1 MRELFEPRS
10 IAIVGAARESNKVG
24 HVILKNLIESG
35 FEGPLYPVNPKADRI
50 LEKPCYA
57 SLSDIGQP
65 IDLAVIVTPAR
76 FVADVLD
83 EAGRIG
89 IRAAIIISAGFR
101 EVGRE
106 GIEMERRLVAIA
118 KQHGIRV
125 IGPNSLGV
133 INTHHHMNA
142 TFTNNFPRAG
152 PIAISSQSGAI
163 CSVLLDWAAG
173 TNIGFSKF
181 VSVGNKMDVEESY
194 MLDFLRHDD
203 RTKVIGMYIEGVN
216 KGKEFME
223 QAAET
228 TKVKP
233 IIALKAGRTST
244 GAKAASS
251 HTGALSG
258 SDMVYDTVL
267 RQSGVIRVTTI
278 EEMFDLLAIFANMPM
293 PKDNRVAIVTNA
305 GGLGVMAAD
314 ALGDHNLTL
323 ANFSAETV
331 ERLKAKLPAA
341 AAFYNPVD
349 VVGDADAERY
359 EYAIRAIV
367 EDENVSSVIALMAP
381 TDLVDVASVARTISS
396 FAGKVEKPI
405 VTSFVG
411 GEDLKEAV
419 SILRASGIP
428 NYDTPD
434 QAAFSIG
441 AMLRYQAHNQ
451 RKSSVE
457 VFRAEADLSLVREVL
472 EGVREQGRLQLSE
485 GEGKRILKA
494 YGLNVPEEGLAHSP
508 DEAVAIAR
516 GIGYPVVMKV
526 ESPDIA
532 HKTDVGGV
540 AVDIKSDEEAA
551 QQYQLIISRSRG
563 KMPNARV
570 DGVSVQKM
578 LKGREVIV
586 GMVRDEQFGPVVTF
600 GLGGIFVEIM
610 KDVAQLVVPFGRAE
624 AAQLVRSIKAYPI
637 LTGARG
643 RRPADIKALEDTIL
657 TLAQIATD
665 FPEIS
670 ELEVNPVIV
679 GDEGQG
685 VGAVDALVT
694 IRRDNA

>member
-1 MRELFEPRS
+1 
-10 IAIVGAARESNKVG
+10 
-24 HVILKNLIESG
+24 
-35 FEGPLYPVNPKADRI
+35 
-50 LEKPCYA
+50 
-57 SLSDIGQP
+57 
-65 IDLAVIVTPAR
+65 
-76 FVADVLD
+76 
-83 EAGRIG
+83 
-89 IRAAIIISAGFR
+89 
-101 EVGRE
+101 
-106 GIEMERRLVAIA
+106 MERRLAAIA

-125 IGPNSLGV
+125 IGPNCLGV

-142 TFTNNFPRAG
+142 TFTSNFPRAG

-194 MLDFLRHDD
+194 MLDYLRHDD

-216 KGKEFME
+216 KGKEFMD

-323 ANFSAETV
+323 ASFSAETV

-349 VVGDADAERY
+349 VVGTRTRNDMSI
-359 EYAIRAIV
+359 AIRAIV

-396 FAGKVEKPI
+396 FAGKAEKPI

-434 QAAFSIG
+434 QAAFAIG

-451 RKSSVE
+451 RKSSAE
-457 VFRAEADLSLVREVL
+457 VFKVDADLSLVREVL

-494 YGLNVPEEGLAHSP
+494 YGLNVPEEGSGPLA
-508 DEAVAIAR
+508 R
-516 GIGYPVVMKV
+516 
-526 ESPDIA
+526 
-532 HKTDVGGV
+532 
-540 AVDIKSDEEAA
+540 
-551 QQYQLIISRSRG
+551 
-563 KMPNARV
+563 
-570 DGVSVQKM
+570 
-578 LKGREVIV
+578 
-586 GMVRDEQFGPVVTF
+586 
-600 GLGGIFVEIM
+600 
-610 KDVAQLVVPFGRAE
+610 
-624 AAQLVRSIKAYPI
+624 
-637 LTGARG
+637 
-643 RRPADIKALEDTIL
+643 
-657 TLAQIATD
+657 
-665 FPEIS
+665 
-670 ELEVNPVIV
+670 
-679 GDEGQG
+679 
-685 VGAVDALVT
+685 
-694 IRRDNA
+694 

>member
-10 IAIVGAARESNKVG
+10 IAIVGAAREPNKVG
-24 HVILKNLIESG
+24 HVILKNLIDSG
-35 FEGPLYPVNPKADRI
+35 FEGPLYPVNPKAERI

-57 SLSDIGQP
+57 KLSDIGQP

-89 IRAAIIISAGFR
+89 IKAAIIISAGFR

-106 GIEMERRLVAIA
+106 GIEMERRLAAIA

-125 IGPNSLGV
+125 IGPNCLGV
-133 INTHHHMNA
+133 INTHHRMNA
-142 TFTNNFPRAG
+142 TFTSNFPRPG

-194 MLDFLRHDD
+194 MLEYLRHDD
-203 RTKVIGMYIEGVN
+203 HTKVIGMYIEGVN
-216 KGKEFME
+216 KGKQFMD

-258 SDMVYDTVL
+258 SDMIYDTVL
-267 RQSGVIRVTTI
+267 RQSGVIRVRTI
-278 EEMFDLLAIFANMPM
+278 EEMFDLLSIFANMPM

-314 ALGDHNLTL
+314 ALADHNLTL
-323 ANFSAETV
+323 ASFSAETV
-331 ERLKAKLPAA
+331 ERLKAHLPAA

-359 EYAIRAIV
+359 EFAIRAIV

-396 FAGKVEKPI
+396 FAGKAEKPI

-411 GEDLKEAV
+411 GEDLEEAI

-428 NYDTPD
+428 NFDTPD

-451 RKSSVE
+451 KRSSAE
-457 VFRAEADLSLVREVL
+457 VFKVDADLGLVREVL
-472 EGVREQGRLQLSE
+472 GAVREQGRLQLSE

-508 DEAVAIAR
+508 DEAVSIAKR
-516 GIGYPVVMKV
+516 IGYPVVMKV

-610 KDVAQLVVPFGRAE
+610 KDVAQMVAPFGRAE
-624 AAQLVRSIKAYPI
+624 AAQLVRSIMAYPI

-657 TLAQIATD
+657 TLAQIAMD

>member
-24 HVILKNLIESG
+24 HVILKNLVESG

-50 LEKPCYA
+50 LDIPCYPT
-57 SLSDIGQP
+57 LSQIGQAV
-65 IDLAVIVTPAR
+65 DLVVIVTPAR
-76 FVADVLD
+76 FVAEILD

-89 IRAAIIISAGFR
+89 IKAAIIISAGFR

-106 GIEMERRLVAIA
+106 GAEMERRLATIS
-118 KQHGIRV
+118 KEHGMRV
-125 IGPNSLGV
+125 IGPNCLGV
-133 INTHHHMNA
+133 INTHHRMNA

-173 TNIGFSKF
+173 TNVGFSKF
-181 VSVGNKMDVEESY
+181 VSVGNKMDVEESF
-194 MLDFLRHDD
+194 MLDYLRHDE

-223 QAAET
+223 QAALT

-258 SDMVYDTVL
+258 SDKVYDTVL
-267 RQSGVIRVTTI
+267 RQSGIIRVMTI
-278 EEMFDLLAIFANMPM
+278 EEMFDLLTIFANMPM
-293 PKDNRVAIVTNA
+293 PRDNRVAIVTNA

-323 ANFSAETV
+323 ASFTAETV
-331 ERLKAKLPAA
+331 DRLKARLPAA
-341 AAFYNPVD
+341 AALYNPVD

-359 EYAIRAIV
+359 EFAIRTIM
-367 EDENVSSVIALMAP
+367 EDENVSSLIALMAP
-381 TDLVDVASVARTISS
+381 TDLVDVSTVARTIST
-396 FAGKVEKPI
+396 FAGKSDKPI
-405 VTSFVG
+405 VTAFVG

-419 SILRASGIP
+419 SILRSSGIP
-428 NYDTPD
+428 NYETPD
-434 QAAFSIG
+434 RAAFAIG
-441 AMLRYQAHNQ
+441 AMLRYQAHSLRRIVAESDEFPGDKQ
-451 RKSSVE
+451 TV
-457 VFRAEADLSLVREVL
+457 RALLDQVRGE
-472 EGVREQGRLQLSE
+472 GRLQLSE
-485 GEGKRILKA
+485 AEGKGILRA
-494 YGLNVPEEGLAHSP
+494 YGLRVPEEGLVHSP
-508 DEAVAIAR
+508 EEAVVLAR
-516 GIGYPVVMKV
+516 RIGYPVVMKV

-540 AVDIKSDEEAA
+540 AVDVKGDDEVS
-551 QQYQLIISRSRG
+551 QQFQLIMTRSRG

-586 GMVRDEQFGPVVTF
+586 GMVRDEQFGPVITF

-610 KDVAQLVVPFGRAE
+610 KDISQLVAPLTRAE
-624 AAQLVRSIKAYPI
+624 VAQLVRSIRAYPI

-643 RRPADIKALEDTIL
+643 RKPADINALEDFIL
-657 TLAQIATD
+657 TMAQIAMD
-665 FPEIS
+665 FPEIT
-670 ELEVNPVIV
+670 ELEVNPVVV

-694 IRRDNA
+694 IRRDIV

>member
-1 MRELFEPRS
+1 
-10 IAIVGAARESNKVG
+10 
-24 HVILKNLIESG
+24 
-35 FEGPLYPVNPKADRI
+35 
-50 LEKPCYA
+50 
-57 SLSDIGQP
+57 
-65 IDLAVIVTPAR
+65 
-76 FVADVLD
+76 
-83 EAGRIG
+83 
-89 IRAAIIISAGFR
+89 
-101 EVGRE
+101 
-106 GIEMERRLVAIA
+106 
-118 KQHGIRV
+118 
-125 IGPNSLGV
+125 
-133 INTHHHMNA
+133 
-142 TFTNNFPRAG
+142 
-152 PIAISSQSGAI
+152 
-163 CSVLLDWAAG
+163 
-173 TNIGFSKF
+173 
-181 VSVGNKMDVEESY
+181 
-194 MLDFLRHDD
+194 
-203 RTKVIGMYIEGVN
+203 
-216 KGKEFME
+216 
-223 QAAET
+223 
-228 TKVKP
+228 
-233 IIALKAGRTST
+233 
-244 GAKAASS
+244 
-251 HTGALSG
+251 
-258 SDMVYDTVL
+258 MVYDTVL

-323 ANFSAETV
+323 ASFSAETV
-331 ERLKAKLPAA
+331 ERLKANLPAA

-359 EYAIRAIV
+359 EYAIRAIA

-411 GEDLKEAV
+411 GEDLKEAI

-451 RKSSVE
+451 RKPSVE

-472 EGVREQGRLQLSE
+472 QEVREQGRLQLSE
-485 GEGKRILKA
+485 GEGKRILRA

-516 GIGYPVVMKV
+516 RIGYPVVMKV

-610 KDVAQLVVPFGRAE
+610 KDVAQLVAPFGRAE

-657 TLAQIATD
+657 TLAQIAMD

>member
-1 MRELFEPRS
+1 
-10 IAIVGAARESNKVG
+10 
-24 HVILKNLIESG
+24 
-35 FEGPLYPVNPKADRI
+35 
-50 LEKPCYA
+50 
-57 SLSDIGQP
+57 
-65 IDLAVIVTPAR
+65 
-76 FVADVLD
+76 
-83 EAGRIG
+83 
-89 IRAAIIISAGFR
+89 
-101 EVGRE
+101 
-106 GIEMERRLVAIA
+106 MERRLASIA
-118 KQHGIRV
+118 KQYGIRV

-181 VSVGNKMDVEESY
+181 VSVGNKVDIEESY

-267 RQSGVIRVTTI
+267 RQSGIIRVTTI

-323 ANFSAETV
+323 ASFSAETV
-331 ERLKAKLPAA
+331 ERLKANLPAA

-359 EYAIRAIV
+359 EYAIRAIA

-411 GEDLKEAV
+411 GEDLKEAI

-451 RKSSVE
+451 RKPSVE

-472 EGVREQGRLQLSE
+472 QEVREQGRLQLSE
-485 GEGKRILKA
+485 GEGKRILRA

-516 GIGYPVVMKV
+516 RIGYPVVMKV

-540 AVDIKSDEEAA
+540 AVDIKSDEEVA

-610 KDVAQLVVPFGRAE
+610 KDVAQLVAPFGRAE

-657 TLAQIATD
+657 TLAQIAMD

-694 IRRDNA
+694 IRRDKE